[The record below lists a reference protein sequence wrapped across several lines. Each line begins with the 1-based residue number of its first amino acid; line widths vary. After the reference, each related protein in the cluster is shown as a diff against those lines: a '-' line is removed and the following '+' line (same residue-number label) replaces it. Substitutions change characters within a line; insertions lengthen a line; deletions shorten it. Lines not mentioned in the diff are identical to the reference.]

1 MSNRLM
7 VALATGFILTAV
19 GAPGPE
25 AAPTPEAAG
34 VVVTA
39 DTLATIETVD
49 RQARQVLVR
58 LPDDTLVTLQLSP
71 QVHNLDQLKPGDH
84 VLAKYFEASLV
95 HVKKS
100 PDAPVAKAAVEVA
113 APPGAEVKAVT
124 TVVGIDPIRK
134 TIALKGP
141 ENKPETMTVPESE
154 MVDMKGLKVG
164 DNVEVTYTKA
174 VAISLDP
181 VPV

>member
-7 VALATGFILTAV
+7 VAFATGFIMTAV
-19 GAPGPE
+19 GAPSPK

-100 PDAPVAKAAVEVA
+100 PDAPVAEAAVEVA

-134 TIALKGP
+134 TIALKGSD
-141 ENKPETMTVPESE
+141 NKPETMTVPESQ